1 MCLYNYLKVPVSMS
15 TTEIVYYGNGTPKG
29 CTSKNQDVSLKI
41 ELQIP
46 FYFKTKKN
54 RNSELPVVG
63 STQTAYKLR
72 LCSGRSAGFLS

>member
-29 CTSKNQDVSLKI
+29 CTSKNQGVSLKT

-46 FYFKTKKN
+46 F
-54 RNSELPVVG
+54 
-63 STQTAYKLR
+63 QR
-72 LCSGRSAGFLS
+72 LSDIP